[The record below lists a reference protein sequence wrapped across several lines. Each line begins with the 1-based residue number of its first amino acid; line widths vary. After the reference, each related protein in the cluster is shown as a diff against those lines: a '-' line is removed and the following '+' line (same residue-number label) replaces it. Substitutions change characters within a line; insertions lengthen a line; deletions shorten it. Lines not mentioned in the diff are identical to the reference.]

1 MRAYAVDP
9 DNLMINLSIGLAY
22 LHYAM
27 KRQAENRQYLLA
39 QGFAFLHKWYRLRLA
54 SADVAGCSAQR
65 QEAHYNLARCYHA
78 LGLTHLA
85 AEYYRRVFREA
96 EDRPA
101 EGDASR
107 TSDLVREAAYNL
119 QNCCVIGGDTPAL
132 QAIAEKW
139 LVL

>member
-1 MRAYAVDP
+1 
-9 DNLMINLSIGLAY
+9 
-22 LHYAM
+22 
-27 KRQAENRQYLLA
+27 
-39 QGFAFLHKWYRLRLA
+39 
-54 SADVAGCSAQR
+54 CSAQR